1 MSRLGAARK
10 PASGAR
16 LVTLRNTHRLG
27 AGSRL
32 QTSES
37 LLSRWNSEADLS
49 GDHPE
54 HWPHL

>member
-16 LVTLRNTHRLG
+16 LATLRNTHRLG

-37 LLSRWNSEADLS
+37 LLFRWNSEADLS
-49 GDHPE
+49 RRPS
-54 HWPHL
+54 